1 MPFFLDSISQMEI
14 ERHQPVTTATLAGT
28 RRDAT
33 SRVTISRCTH
43 GITRGPT
50 MVARKLLWLLRTQA
64 GRVPMAHFLPPTAVQ
79 PPQRA
84 LVTTSPFT
92 RRTTANGLN
101 RVRRPPKRSPP
112 RPL

>member
-64 GRVPMAHFLPPTAVQ
+64 GRFPMAHFPQPTAV
-79 PPQRA
+79 PPPHPA
-84 LVTTSPFT
+84 PVTTSHFPT
-92 RRTTANGLN
+92 SDNPN
-101 RVRRPPKRSPP
+101 RS
-112 RPL
+112 